1 MGGDALPLLVVRF
14 LSSYMA
20 DTVDERDLNLLN
32 SDMKL
37 RVLGQ
42 DLKVTSES
50 LRQSHICDALMYL
63 GLHIL

>member
-1 MGGDALPLLVVRF
+1 
-14 LSSYMA
+14 MA